1 MQWLRPD
8 TLNVWPCL
16 LDAHRPGGLIQRR
29 TSWRCRHGAVAQL
42 RQLVDPLLEISS
54 GDVLPPFGGGLVPG
68 ELTINRL
75 ASVQRDLVDVAH
87 HQRGS

>member
-1 MQWLRPD
+1 MQLLWPD

-16 LDAHRPGGLIQRR
+16 LDAHRPSGHVDSR
-29 TSWRCRHGAVAQL
+29 TSFRCRHGAVAQL

-54 GDVLPPFGGGLVPG
+54 GDLLPLFGGGLVPG

-75 ASVQRDLVDVAH
+75 ASV
-87 HQRGS
+87 